1 MGVSVFMRPG
11 SIMRSMGEPVNITPG
26 MRSQFVSVLEE
37 QFGHCPMEL
46 HQDDGYR
53 LGIMAAAASVYASS
67 DKNAWQMLSDALA
80 EHGVVTVTA
89 EY

>member
-26 MRSQFVSVLEE
+26 CRSQFVDMFR
-37 QFGHCPMEL
+37 QHFGDFPAEL
-46 HQDDGYR
+46 HQDDVWK
-53 LGIMAAAASVYASS
+53 LELMAAAASVYA
-67 DKNAWQMLSDALA
+67 DAAGNVWMLLFAA
-80 EHGVVTVTA
+80 VHTYNIVTVTA